1 MNITT
6 YEYNAN
12 HSLKLSKAKQS
23 QTNGTA
29 VEKELFLYLNS
40 FKVNKKT
47 YRIKNMEK
55 ANKMLREFSFGPAKK
70 SKILISAHSSK
81 VDDLEC
87 QIHETDE
94 RTLSIR
100 IKRKILIDSSAIH
113 PSKRMKIDVTQNGKK
128 EKNPF

>member
-1 MNITT
+1 M
-6 YEYNAN
+6 
-12 HSLKLSKAKQS
+12 
-23 QTNGTA
+23 
-29 VEKELFLYLNS
+29 
-40 FKVNKKT
+40 NKKT

-70 SKILISAHSSK
+70 SKILISASAHSSN
-81 VDDLEC
+81 VDDLVC

-100 IKRKILIDSSAIH
+100 IKRKILIDSSAI
-113 PSKRMKIDVTQNGKK
+113 PSSKRMKIDVTQNGKK